1 MLYVQEELNVVCSL
15 DDVSARQIF
24 TYKYWGIQ
32 KWTCTGFV
40 PELFQII
47 SVASICNIVVRVT
60 TVLKCPNVMYVFL

>member
-15 DDVSARQIF
+15 DDVSARKIF

-40 PELFQII
+40 PELFQITC
-47 SVASICNIVVRVT
+47 VASICNFVVRVMT
-60 TVLKCPNVMYVFL
+60 LLKCPNIKHLFL